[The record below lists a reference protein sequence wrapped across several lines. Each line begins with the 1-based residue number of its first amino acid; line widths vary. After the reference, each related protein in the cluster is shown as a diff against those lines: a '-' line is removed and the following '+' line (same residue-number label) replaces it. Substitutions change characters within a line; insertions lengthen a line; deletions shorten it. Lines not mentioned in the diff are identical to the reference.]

1 MNLCL
6 ICAGIIPEVHYYSIL
21 PYVGSYI
28 PSAIAS
34 GCLQLVDSG
43 GATEPS
49 RVTLR

>member
-6 ICAGIIPEVHYYSIL
+6 ITAGIVPEVHYYDVL

-28 PSAIAS
+28 PSPIAS
-34 GCLQLVDSG
+34 GCLFQMASG

-49 RVTLR
+49 RITLR